1 MNLNYKFDAIQKRFI
16 KSYQEYLRGK
26 KFNKKIKSRLLNY
39 TKVNLI
45 FIKGIFLNKKNMV
58 FNKKEYFNDRKKKI
72 NFIFKFLG
80 DLPLPVKK
88 IYGPGNIEIN
98 FFLRTVKK
106 IIFYLLEKKIQKIR
120 LIKVEENQEEFLK
133 NISKS
138 RKKIK
143 QYLKYIPESLFSEL
157 IKINF
162 LKKKQLQTS
171 VWQLI
176 TNYRLSNLLI
186 SEKKINF
193 LNIIHGGGFLEWKKS
208 NIEILDYALYNTKLK
223 KISISD
229 LRIIKEQDF
238 KNFIYVCRTPI
249 DDFDKFL
256 CYGLR
261 NHLKEKINIKNLKY
275 IINKFDIKFRK
286 HPKNYNKVYKKI
298 SKQFK
303 TTNKIKRGS
312 IFIFDTLSS
321 TLTYWLI
328 ANNIP
333 FIYLLNS
340 LRKSELTEKKLQYVN
355 YMEKKGVLLISNS
368 LHEINIFL
376 EKFRRDFSLRNICI
390 YNRKLLGV
398 GSKI

>member
-1 MNLNYKFDAIQKRFI
+1 MNLNYKFDTIQKRFI

-26 KFNKKIKSRLLNY
+26 KFNKRIKSRLLNY

-58 FNKKEYFNDRKKKI
+58 FNKKKYFNDRKKKI

-88 IYGPGNIEIN
+88 IYGQGNIEIN
-98 FFLRTVKK
+98 FFLRAVKK
-106 IIFYLLEKKIQKIR
+106 IIFYFLEKKIQKIR
-120 LIKVEENQEEFLK
+120 LIKVEENQKKFLK

-143 QYLKYIPESLFSEL
+143 QYLKYLPESLFSEL

-171 VWQLI
+171 VWQLL

-193 LNIIHGGGFLEWKKS
+193 LNIIHGGGFFEWKKS
-208 NIEILDYALYNTKLK
+208 NIEILDFALYNTKLK
-223 KISISD
+223 KISISG
-229 LRIIKEQDF
+229 LRLIKEQDF

-256 CYGLR
+256 CFGLR
-261 NHLKEKINIKNLKY
+261 NHLKKKINIKNLKY
-275 IINKFDIKFRK
+275 IINKFD
-286 HPKNYNKVYKKI
+286 KKI

-340 LRKSELTEKKLQYVN
+340 LKKSELTEKKLQYVN

-390 YNRKLLGV
+390 YNRKLLEV
-398 GSKI
+398 HSKI